1 MRAKEGAL
9 LLSLLP
15 LTAATLS
22 AEFPLQISVFWP
34 KSFFFWWHRPT
45 AIDAAIDEWPAADHI
60 RLTAS
65 KNRS

>member
-22 AEFPLQISVFWP
+22 AEFPLQISVFFGQ
-34 KSFFFWWHRPT
+34 SHFLLVAPT
-45 AIDAAIDEWPAADHI
+45 DSH
-60 RLTAS
+60 
-65 KNRS
+65 